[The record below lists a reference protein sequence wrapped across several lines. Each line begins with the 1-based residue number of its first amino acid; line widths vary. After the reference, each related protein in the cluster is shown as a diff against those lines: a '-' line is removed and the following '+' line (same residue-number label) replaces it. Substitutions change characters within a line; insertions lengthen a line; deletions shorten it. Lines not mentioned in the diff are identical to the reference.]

1 MHALHALSCWQTHC
15 LHGFPSIM
23 KLKWYFSF
31 GCWDHRRGAQWE
43 CTRVS
48 FIHLWSPKSRWQAF
62 SNSEWTTNL
71 LFNTS
76 LHCTQEIDDIIRVA
90 QDRGY
95 MHVFRLGSESV
106 NYANR
111 IIMQNDHHR
120 QQQQSS
126 ELSYQLM
133 RNMSLSS
140 ISDVDTISSDEI
152 LNYRK
157 YSTSSM
163 PSSSDYDTYRRVYS
177 TQSADLMRWVENWT
191 LLLRLLS
198 AQHSTTWPKFY
209 LLNFTFSDSMMSA
222 RVTRVRAHRCL
233 SEKLRVADEAWI
245 ISR

>member
-1 MHALHALSCWQTHC
+1 M
-15 LHGFPSIM
+15 
-23 KLKWYFSF
+23 
-31 GCWDHRRGAQWE
+31 
-43 CTRVS
+43 
-48 FIHLWSPKSRWQAF
+48 
-62 SNSEWTTNL
+62 
-71 LFNTS
+71 
-76 LHCTQEIDDIIRVA
+76 A

-95 MHVFRLGSESV
+95 MHVFRLGSQSV

-177 TQSADLMRWVENWT
+177 TQSADLMRWGENWT
-191 LLLRLLS
+191 LLRLLS
-198 AQHSTTWPKFY
+198 EQHTTAWPKFY
-209 LLNFTFSDSMMSA
+209 CCILHFYIFRFDDVSSGYSSPGSPVFVRKAESGRSMDNLEVS
-222 RVTRVRAHRCL
+222 
-233 SEKLRVADEAWI
+233 I
-245 ISR
+245 IHFQ